1 MIRTVSIRSPE
12 SRLSWLGLGA
22 SVLLL
27 LVARRE
33 GVDDLVHLVLGRG
46 LGLVGVALVLEL

>member
-33 GVDDLVHLVLGRG
+33 GVDDLVDLVLGRG
-46 LGLVGVALVLEL
+46 LGLVGLALVLEL